1 MTEQL
6 TCAACEIGV
15 SWPGVEPVLPAVEE
29 RSLNSWTFREVPF
42 LILWSKGKGHIIISW
57 LPVLTCRG
65 GVEGKGENWI
75 YQSPN
80 LFTSISSEA
89 PRKCACSSNR
99 NEHLSPC
106 ILPWRCSLSQPMP
119 LYGRILLIILILN
132 SSPVS
137 ATLWTC
143 NLCCCC
149 LATKSCPVL
158 CDPMD
163 SRLLCPPLSP
173 GVCSNWCPLSQ

>member
-1 MTEQL
+1 MDYSPWDRKELDMTEQL
-6 TCAACEIGV
+6 TCAACEIIV
-15 SWPGVEPVLPAVEE
+15 PWPGVEPVLPAVEE

-80 LFTSISSEA
+80 LFPSISSEA

-99 NEHLSPC
+99 MNIS
-106 ILPWRCSLSQPMP
+106 LPAFFLGGAHSHSQCHFMGES
-119 LYGRILLIILILN
+119 Y
-132 SSPVS
+132 
-137 ATLWTC
+137 
-143 NLCCCC
+143 
-149 LATKSCPVL
+149 
-158 CDPMD
+158 
-163 SRLLCPPLSP
+163 
-173 GVCSNWCPLSQ
+173 